1 MNEEEL
7 EGMYEKINSVREQV
21 GNVFEENDLTIG
33 EVMSTLTA
41 MLIDVAFDSEMSPL
55 RLIEVIV
62 KGCQAHEAIN
72 NVEKEREEVQW
83 LN

>member
-7 EGMYEKINSVREQV
+7 EGMYEKLSVVKEQI
-21 GNVFEENDLTIG
+21 GNVFEKNDLTIG
-33 EVMSTLTA
+33 EVMSTLSA
-41 MLIDVAFDSEMSPL
+41 MLVDVALDSGLPPL
-55 RLIEVIV
+55 RLVEVIV

-72 NVEKEREEVQW
+72 NIEKEREEVQW